1 MEMMFESGS
10 LNGNIENWNVSS
22 VKYMSQMFENTAFN
36 QAIGKW
42 DVINVESMEAMFY
55 NNYDFNQDLE
65 NWNNGKERN
74 HTLIFSGG
82 HEEMIEKYGENG
94 EYFER
99 KK

>member
-1 MEMMFESGS
+1 M
-10 LNGNIENWNVSS
+10 LNLGNKKLTKE
-22 VKYMSQMFENTAFN
+22 
-36 QAIGKW
+36 
-42 DVINVESMEAMFY
+42 
-55 NNYDFNQDLE
+55 DLE

-74 HTLIFSGG
+74 HSLIFGGG

>member
-1 MEMMFESGS
+1 MLKTCVLISKPTTTS
-10 LNGNIENWNVSS
+10 NI
-22 VKYMSQMFENTAFN
+22 
-36 QAIGKW
+36 
-42 DVINVESMEAMFY
+42 Y

-74 HTLIFSGG
+74 HSLIFGGG

-99 KK
+99 KE